1 MAKLEI
7 DLTAYLGY
15 NEFVEAV
22 GNRRANLY
30 EVEIGLKNIVKEDFE
45 IRFRT
50 APSVE
55 SGGIVYGGEYWEP
68 LSEVTLQR
76 NPRRQG
82 KQILKD
88 TGRLYRSLLVDN
100 QESYFRIQNDSFEY
114 VTLVPYADSH
124 QYGEPG
130 RGVPRRRFMFIH
142 DELSEKV
149 ALYLMTYFMKGRE
162 YMETEYVPEVEMQIL
177 EDEKAEKDK
186 GKKKKTKKNDTKR
199 QT

>member
-7 DLTAYLGY
+7 DLTAYREY
-15 NEFVEAV
+15 NDYIELV
-22 GNRRANLY
+22 GNRRENLY

-68 LSEVTLQR
+68 LSPVTLER

-88 TGRLYRSLLVDN
+88 TGRLFRSLIVDN

-124 QYGEPG
+124 QYGKPEEN
-130 RGVPRRRFMFIH
+130 VPIRRFMFIH

-149 ALYLMTYFMKGRE
+149 ALFLMTYFRKGRE
-162 YMETEYVPEVEMQIL
+162 YMETEFVPEL
-177 EDEKAEKDK
+177 EKDLLEEEKAENDK
-186 GKKKKTKKNDTKR
+186 K
-199 QT
+199 